1 MILQSI
7 KDVHRKKMN
16 RLMDKLR
23 VVFHKKTRYKMV
35 TFNSKNILSVKNRL
49 GFITKVQGRP

>member
-23 VVFHKKTRYKMV
+23 VVFHKKKLGIKWSLLT
-35 TFNSKNILSVKNRL
+35 VK
-49 GFITKVQGRP
+49 IS